1 VRRRTTLVV
10 RLLAVTAALALVLAA
25 CGGGGGDEKSKKK
38 AAPKKEAVAPL
49 TGVAPAGESVTRPAL
64 EVKINNTTPAR
75 PQAGLDVADV
85 VYEEVVETPFTRFL
99 AIFNSTL
106 PDTVGPIRSVRG
118 TDPNIV
124 WPLGGVF
131 AYSGGAAPNIELIRQ
146 APVNAVDETGAGDAM
161 FRDRSRRVVRE
172 LTLYGRPAELIA
184 KGGQPVP
191 PRALFQYLEANEQSA
206 GDPAAS
212 VHAVLSGDS
221 DPTYTYDAATRTWK
235 RSAGLAPFTAVAG
248 QQIAPTNVIVQ
259 FTNYEGG
266 AGSPTAEGV
275 TVGEGEAWVF
285 TDGKIVRGRWVRP
298 AKEQPAQY
306 VDAAGKAIK
315 LLPGKT
321 WVELVPVGA
330 PVEVT
335 APPPPPPSSAP
346 ATTR

>member
-10 RLLAVTAALALVLAA
+10 RLLAATAALALVLAA
-25 CGGGGGDEKSKKK
+25 CGGGGDEKKTEKK
-38 AAPKKEAVAPL
+38 APPKEAVTPL
-49 TGVAPAGESVTRPAL
+49 TGVTPAGESLTRPAL
-64 EVKINNTTPAR
+64 AVKIDNTAPAR
-75 PQAGLDVADV
+75 PQPGVDVADV
-85 VYEEVVETPFTRFL
+85 VYEEVVEGELTRLL

-106 PDTVGPIRSVRG
+106 PDTVGPIRSVRA

-131 AYSGGAAPNIELIRQ
+131 AYSGGAQPSVELLRQ
-146 APVNAVDETGAGDAM
+146 APVNAVDETGAGSAM
-161 FRDRSRRVVRE
+161 FRERGRRAP
-172 LTLYGRPAELIA
+172 LNLFGRPTELIA

-191 PRALFQYLEANEQSA
+191 PKALFQYLEANEQSA
-206 GDPAAS
+206 GDPAA
-212 VHAVLSGDS
+212 AVRIGFKPPD
-221 DPTYTYDAATRTWK
+221 DPTYTYDQATRTWK
-235 RSAGLAPFTAVAG
+235 RSYGLAPFTAANG
-248 QQIAPTNVIVQ
+248 QQVAPTNVIVQ

-285 TDGKIVRGRWVRP
+285 TDGKVVRGRWVRP

-306 VDAAGKAIK
+306 VDAAGKPIK

-321 WVELVPVGA
+321 WVALLPIGSPVD
-330 PVEVT
+330 VT

-346 ATTR
+346 AR

>member
-10 RLLAVTAALALVLAA
+10 RLLALTAALALVLAA
-25 CGGGGGDEKSKKK
+25 CGGGGGGEKKSKKK
-38 AAPKKEAVAPL
+38 EAPKEAVAPL
-49 TGVAPAGESVTRPAL
+49 TGATPAGESLTRPAL
-64 EVKINNTTPAR
+64 EVKIDNTAPAR

-106 PDTVGPIRSVRG
+106 PDTVGPIRSVRA
-118 TDPNIV
+118 TDPNVV

-131 AYSGGAAPNIELIRQ
+131 AYSGGAAPNVELIRQ

-161 FRDRSRRVVRE
+161 FRERGRQAP
-172 LTLYGRPAELIA
+172 LNLFGRPAGLIG

-191 PRALFQYLEANEQSA
+191 PKALFQYLGSNEQST
-206 GDPAAS
+206 GDPASA
-212 VHAVLSGDS
+212 VHMVLSSDS
-221 DPTYTYDAATRTWK
+221 DPTYNYDAQSRTWK
-235 RSAGLAPFTAVAG
+235 RSAGLAPFNAASG
-248 QQIAPTNVIVQ
+248 QQVAPTNVIVQ

-266 AGSPTAEGV
+266 AGSPTAEGM

-298 AKEQPAQY
+298 AKEQPARY
-306 VDAAGKAIK
+306 VDAAGKPIK
-315 LLPGKT
+315 LLPGRT
-321 WVELVPVGA
+321 WVELVPIGS

-335 APPPPPPSSAP
+335 APPPVPPTS
-346 ATTR
+346 